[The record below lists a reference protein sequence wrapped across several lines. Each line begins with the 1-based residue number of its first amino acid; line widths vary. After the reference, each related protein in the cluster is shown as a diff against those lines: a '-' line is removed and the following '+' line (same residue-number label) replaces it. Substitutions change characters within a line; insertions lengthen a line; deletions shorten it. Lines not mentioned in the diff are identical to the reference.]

1 MFSLER
7 ERKAVSLSTP
17 NVLVWSLGDFR
28 QVNVRDIATFGT
40 GFSPPPSAWIASSL
54 MEGTE
59 RRVYSLTE
67 KEFRLLM
74 V

>member
-7 ERKAVSLSTP
+7 ERKAVSSSTP

-40 GFSPPPSAWIASSL
+40 GFSPHP
-54 MEGTE
+54 
-59 RRVYSLTE
+59 
-67 KEFRLLM
+67 LLGLLPH
-74 V
+74 